1 MKKNNKP
8 RKKKEGCQDS
18 LYGELYRNF
27 VEAVLILC
35 MK

>member
-8 RKKKEGCQDS
+8 CKKKEGCQDG

-27 VEAVLILC
+27 VHDKR
-35 MK
+35 MSK